1 MKQERILIVE
11 DDESI
16 REVLAMT
23 LVAEGY
29 ESPLS
34 AADGNEALVLARRHL
49 PDLILLDLMLPGVD
63 GFTVC
68 ETLKADR
75 ELRRIPVIMLTAR
88 GSEADI
94 VRGLDLG
101 AGDYIT
107 KPFNRQVLL
116 ARIRTQLRLRE
127 ESGERPS
134 HEYGPL
140 RLDPQKH
147 QATLDGEELDLTAGE
162 MTLLHLFLNHPG
174 QVFTRSQ
181 IVARTKGGNY
191 PVTERAIDV
200 QMVSLRRKLK
210 SLSPALETVRG
221 VGYRLKP
228 AETP

>member
-1 MKQERILIVE
+1 MKQERFLIVE

-23 LVAEGY
+23 LAAEGY
-29 ESPLS
+29 GPPLS

>member
-34 AADGNEALVLARRHL
+34 AADGNEALVLARTHL
-49 PDLILLDLMLPGVD
+49 ADLILLDLMLPGVD

-68 ETLKADR
+68 ETLKADP
-75 ELRRIPVIMLTAR
+75 ELRRIPILMLTAR
-88 GSEADI
+88 ASAADI

-134 HEYGPL
+134 YEYGPL

-174 QVFTRSQ
+174 KVFTRSQ
-181 IVARTKGGNY
+181 IVTQTKGGKY

-210 SLSPALETVRG
+210 SLSAALETVRG

-228 AETP
+228 VDAP

>member
-1 MKQERILIVE
+1 MKQEKILIVE

-29 ESPLS
+29 ESPLA
-34 AADGNEALVLARRHL
+34 AADGNEALTLTRKCL

-68 ETLKADR
+68 ETLKADP
-75 ELRRIPVIMLTAR
+75 ELRRIPIIMLTAR
-88 GSEADI
+88 SAEADV

-101 AGDYIT
+101 AGDYVT

-116 ARIRTQLRLRE
+116 ARIRTQLRLRK

-134 HEYGPL
+134 YEYGPL

-147 QATLDGEELDLTAGE
+147 QTTLNGEVLELTAGE
-162 MTLLHLFLNHPG
+162 MALLHLFLKHPG

-181 IVARTKGGNY
+181 IVAHTKGENY

-210 SLSPALETVRG
+210 ELSPALETVRG

-228 AETP
+228 AEAL

>member
-1 MKQERILIVE
+1 MKQERFLIVE

-23 LVAEGY
+23 LAAEGY
-29 ESPLS
+29 GSPLS